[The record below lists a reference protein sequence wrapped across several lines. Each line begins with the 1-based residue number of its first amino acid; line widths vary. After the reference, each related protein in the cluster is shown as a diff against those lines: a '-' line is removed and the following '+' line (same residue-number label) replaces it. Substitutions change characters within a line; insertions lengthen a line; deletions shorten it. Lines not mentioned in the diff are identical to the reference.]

1 MSIKINRESTNQEKI
16 QTLNL
21 VSIIEKYYLPKDIPS
36 SESKN
41 SKTQNLDT
49 NLSDYLSL
57 LSTHHQENI
66 NSNKIIQKNEIK
78 KDIIITP
85 KENNQLNKTNNSFS
99 KIFRNYISN
108 S

>member
-49 NLSDYLSL
+49 NLSDIYLYYRP
-57 LSTHHQENI
+57 I
-66 NSNKIIQKNEIK
+66 IK
-78 KDIIITP
+78 KILILI
-85 KENNQLNKTNNSFS
+85 K
-99 KIFRNYISN
+99 
-108 S
+108 